1 MWLLRQR
8 QAQGSA
14 AFPVNIEVVDEQTL
28 LVTSA
33 KPAEVEGD
41 PPVPVVTRVIASAAR
56 SSPCTSTA
64 ATARTPVASDFADA
78 TALAGTGVTTLLGR
92 RRSVAHALKA
102 RLIGK
107 RARPAA

>member
-14 AFPVNIEVVDEQTL
+14 AFPVNIEVVDEHTL

-41 PPVPVVTRVIASAAR
+41 PPVPVVTRVIVIGGKVISMHQYR
-56 SSPCTSTA
+56 SDKPDVCSE
-64 ATARTPVASDFADA
+64 
-78 TALAGTGVTTLLGR
+78 
-92 RRSVAHALKA
+92 
-102 RLIGK
+102 
-107 RARPAA
+107 